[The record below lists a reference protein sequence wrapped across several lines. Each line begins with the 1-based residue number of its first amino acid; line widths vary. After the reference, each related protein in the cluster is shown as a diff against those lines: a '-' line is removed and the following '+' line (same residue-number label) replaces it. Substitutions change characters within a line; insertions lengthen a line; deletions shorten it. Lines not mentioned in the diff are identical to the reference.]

1 MATQPKINPATEATA
16 GGYASSIEQIGQNA
30 VSPATNDVNNPS
42 AYINTTNQ
50 KISNSPFVAPISLD
64 DFFQTTP
71 IGSINKAIGNNL
83 YGLNHQQIPNM
94 VSANWDLYGLT
105 FFTRPQLNLQS
116 DNIRNVRQLY
126 PLLNNA
132 DESIQKF
139 VRLTLDPRLQWGYDP
154 QSVQSSVNQTAA
166 NIISQAFQ
174 GSGQIRSAIVD
185 PHMAFIPVL
194 TNNIN
199 SISGWPDLVA
209 PTFSSSKGLYGE
221 SYSQVDGSIKYFET
235 FDLDVTFRNSRG
247 DPIVYMFYIWL
258 WYMSMV
264 FEGYMVPYPDF
275 IAENE
280 LDYCTRI
287 YRLVLDSTRTYV
299 KKIAA
304 TGAAFPLSIP
314 MGSFFD
320 YTNEKPYNDQNKDI
334 TIRFRS
340 NGVTY
345 MDDILIYEFNKTVG
359 IFQPSILTILKNGGS
374 ASQVGNLI
382 KVNKNLLPFFNNR
395 GYPYIDPNTYEL
407 QWWVD
412 ADEFRNR
419 LAALNQFTEFYQ
431 PDNQDAT
438 NPNAPTVQFPSN

>member
-1 MATQPKINPATEATA
+1 MSVITEKTGTP
-16 GGYASSIEQIGQNA
+16 GGYASSVESMGA
-30 VSPATNDVNNPS
+30 SALATNQNS
-42 AYINTTNQ
+42 SQ
-50 KISNSPFVAPISLD
+50 KISNSAFVAPVSLD
-64 DFFQTTP
+64 DYFQTTP
-71 IGSINKAIGNNL
+71 IGSVNKAIGNNMF
-83 YGLNHQQIPNM
+83 GLNHQQVPNM
-94 VSANWDLYGLT
+94 VSQNWDLYGLT

-126 PLLNNA
+126 PLLNMA

-154 QSVQSSVNQTAA
+154 QSVQSSVNSTSA
-166 NIISQAFQ
+166 NAFLSQAFQ
-174 GSGQIRSAIVD
+174 GSGIISSALVD
-185 PHMAFIPVL
+185 PLMAFIPIL

-199 SISGWPDLVA
+199 SISGWPDIVA
-209 PTFSSSKGLYGE
+209 PTYTSEKGLYNQA
-221 SYSQVDGSIKYFET
+221 YSQVDGSVKSFET

-258 WYMSMV
+258 WYMSLV
-264 FEGYMVPYPDF
+264 FEGYIVPYPDF

-287 YRLVLDSTRTYV
+287 YRIVLDPTRTFV
-299 KKIAA
+299 RKIAA
-304 TGAAFPLSIP
+304 TGAAFPISLPLS
-314 MGSFFD
+314 SFFD

-334 TIRFRS
+334 TVRFRS

-359 IFQPSILTILKNGGS
+359 IFQPTILKILANGGS
-374 ASQVGNLI
+374 AAPQGYTATVGNLV
-382 KVNKNLLPFFNNR
+382 KVEKNLLPYFNNR

-412 ADEFRNR
+412 VNEFQNR
-419 LAALNQFTEFYQ
+419 LSALQSYPNLYYPNNPE
-431 PDNQDAT
+431 AT
-438 NPNAPTVQFPSN
+438 NPNIPVTQFQNI

>member
-1 MATQPKINPATEATA
+1 MAVTTEKTGIP
-16 GGYASSIEQIGQNA
+16 GGYVSSIESVGASSSGTNQN
-30 VSPATNDVNNPS
+30 SS
-42 AYINTTNQ
+42 Q
-50 KISNSPFVAPISLD
+50 KISNSAFVAPISLD
-64 DFFQTTP
+64 DYFQTTP
-71 IGSINKAIGNNL
+71 VGSINKAIGNNMF
-83 YGLNHQQIPNM
+83 GLNHQQVQNM
-94 VSANWDLYGLT
+94 VSSNWDLYGLT

-126 PLLNNA
+126 PLLNIA

-154 QSVQSSVNQTAA
+154 QSVQSAVNNASAIT
-166 NIISQAFQ
+166 SLSKAFQ
-174 GSGQIRSAIVD
+174 GSGIISSAVVD
-185 PHMAFIPVL
+185 PHMSFIPIL

-199 SISGWPDLVA
+199 SISGWPDITA
-209 PTFSSSKGLYGE
+209 PTYTSERGLYGQA
-221 SYSQVDGSIKYFET
+221 YSQIDGSIKFFET

-247 DPIVYMFYIWL
+247 DPIIYMFYIWL
-258 WYMSMV
+258 WYMSLV
-264 FEGYMVPYPDF
+264 FEGYLVPYPDF

-287 YRLVLDSTRTYV
+287 YRLVLDPTRTFV

-304 TGAAFPLSIP
+304 TGAAFPLSLP
-314 MGSFFD
+314 LGSFFD

-334 TIRFRS
+334 TVRFRA

-359 IFQPSILTILKNGGS
+359 IFQPTVLEILANGGS
-374 ASQVGNLI
+374 ASRQGYTAVVGNLV
-382 KVNKNLLPFFNNR
+382 KVDKNILPYFNNR

-412 ADEFRNR
+412 AGEFQNR
-419 LAALNQFTEFYQ
+419 LSALQNNSAFYY
-431 PDNQDAT
+431 PNNSDAT
-438 NPNAPTVQFPSN
+438 NPNIPVTQFQNI

>member
-1 MATQPKINPATEATA
+1 MSVITEKTGTP
-16 GGYASSIEQIGQNA
+16 GGYSNSIESIGA
-30 VSPATNDVNNPS
+30 DALATNQNS
-42 AYINTTNQ
+42 SQ
-50 KISNSPFVAPISLD
+50 KISNSAFVAPISLD
-64 DFFQTTP
+64 DYFQTTP
-71 IGSINKAIGNNL
+71 VGSINKAIGNNMF
-83 YGLNHQQIPNM
+83 GLNHQQVQNM
-94 VSANWDLYGLT
+94 VSSNWDLYGLT

-126 PLLNNA
+126 PLLNMA

-154 QSVQSSVNQTAA
+154 QSVQSAINNSSAA
-166 NIISQAFQ
+166 AFLNKAFQ
-174 GSGQIRSAIVD
+174 GSGILSSAVVD
-185 PHMAFIPVL
+185 RHMSFIPIL

-199 SISGWPDLVA
+199 SISGWPDMVA
-209 PTFSSSKGLYGE
+209 PTYTSERGLYGQA
-221 SYSQVDGSIKYFET
+221 YSQVDGSVKFFET

-247 DPIVYMFYIWL
+247 DPIIYMFYIWL
-258 WYMSMV
+258 WYMSLV

-287 YRLVLDSTRTYV
+287 YRIVLDPTRTFV

-304 TGAAFPLSIP
+304 TGAAFPLSLP
-314 MGSFFD
+314 LGSFFD

-334 TIRFRS
+334 TIRFRA

-359 IFQPSILTILKNGGS
+359 IFQPTVLQILANGGS
-374 ASQVGNLI
+374 ASPQGYTATVGNLVKI
-382 KVNKNLLPFFNNR
+382 DKNILPYFNNR

-412 ADEFRNR
+412 AGEFQNR
-419 LAALNQFTEFYQ
+419 LSVLQSNPGLYH
-431 PDNQDAT
+431 PNNPDAT
-438 NPNAPTVQFPSN
+438 NPNIPVTQFQNI